1 MKNPQASV
9 AIPHRVLPVRRL
21 SRDTIDVTGD
31 LLPAFDFV
39 AVLLSA
45 GLASWIYLHWITDDP
60 ALISIWHNGARAAL
74 AAAVLAPLLMCDRRY
89 VALARNGR
97 RIAAMNCYAFR
108 FLVWVASVALLTR
121 LSASMSTLPTGW
133 LYLWLLL
140 SLLSTG
146 LLRLLMMWQL
156 WRLERSGVLIETVA
170 IVGAGPVAD
179 RLVRH
184 LQTSTGNPICVV
196 GIYDD
201 RRARHQ
207 QFERGVDGTVAELI
221 DLGTRHRLDW
231 ILITLPDAAEAR
243 VQQLV
248 YRLKAL
254 STPVGWCPAVFGA
267 IGANRLDPSSATLL
281 RLSAAP
287 ETARSLRQH
296 AAAAADAVLPIWI
309 PRLLAATFRAG
320 RDARGG
326 RAGRA
331 SPLPPPDCVLDDHD
345 LASFTA
351 VARDYGQRRYG
362 YVVTPN
368 ADHFIRWYRQASFR
382 ALYRD
387 AAFVLLDSRFV
398 SHLVALTARRRLPV
412 CTGSD
417 LTAAVLS
424 LVDAD
429 DSLVLVGGSAAQ
441 ADALRQRYGLR
452 RLAHHQPPMGFIHDP
467 AAVEACLA
475 FVEAHSPFRY
485 CLLAVGSPQ
494 QEQIAQ
500 RLGHRAGVRGLA
512 LCIGASINFLTGQER
527 RAPRWMQRLG
537 LEWCYRLWRAPRRM
551 AARYLVR
558 GPQIFAVLWRCR
570 LVLRRSTS
578 VGSMLERTR

>member
-1 MKNPQASV
+1 M
-9 AIPHRVLPVRRL
+9 
-21 SRDTIDVTGD
+21 SRDTIDITGD
-31 LLPAFDFV
+31 LLPVFDFI

-45 GLASWIYLHWITDDP
+45 GVASWIYLRWLSADP
-60 ALISIWHNGARAAL
+60 ALIAIWHNGARAAL

-89 VALARNGR
+89 VALARDGR
-97 RIAAMNCYAFR
+97 RIAAMYCYAFR
-108 FLVWVASVALLTR
+108 FLFWVAVVAALTHLSV
-121 LSASMSTLPTGW
+121 SMSTLPLGW
-133 LYLWLLL
+133 LCLWLLL
-140 SLLSTG
+140 TLLSTG

-156 WRLERSGVLIETVA
+156 ARLERSGVLMETVA
-170 IVGAGPVAD
+170 IVGAGPAAD

-184 LQTSTGNPICVV
+184 LQSGGGNPICVV

-207 QFERGVDGTVAELI
+207 QFENGVDGTIDDLI
-221 DLGTRHRLDW
+221 ELGTRHRLDW
-231 ILITLPDAAEAR
+231 ILITLPDSAEAR

-254 STPVGWCPAVFGA
+254 STPVGWCPPVFGA
-267 IGANRLDPSSATLL
+267 IGASRLDPSSAMLL
-281 RLSAAP
+281 RLSEVP
-287 ETARSLRQH
+287 EASRNLRQH
-296 AAAAADAVLPIWI
+296 AAVAANAVLPIWI
-309 PRLLAATFRAG
+309 PRLLGATLRAG
-320 RDARGG
+320 RDWRTVLMV
-326 RAGRA
+326 R
-331 SPLPPPDCVLDDHD
+331 PPPSAPSPPRHCLIDDHD

-351 VARDYGQRRYG
+351 VARDYGQHRYG

-368 ADHFIRWYRQASFR
+368 ADHLIRWHRQALFR
-382 ALYRD
+382 SLYRD

-417 LTAAVLS
+417 LTAALLGAV
-424 LVDAD
+424 VDAD
-429 DSLVLVGGSAAQ
+429 DGLVLIGGSAAQ
-441 ADALRQRYGLR
+441 ADALRRRYGLR
-452 RLAHHQPPMGFIHDP
+452 RLAHHEPPMGFIADP
-467 AAVEACLA
+467 RAVDACIA

-500 RLGHRAGVRGLA
+500 RLGQRAGARGLA

-570 LVLRRSTS
+570 LVLRRSES
-578 VGSMLERTR
+578 VGSMPERAR